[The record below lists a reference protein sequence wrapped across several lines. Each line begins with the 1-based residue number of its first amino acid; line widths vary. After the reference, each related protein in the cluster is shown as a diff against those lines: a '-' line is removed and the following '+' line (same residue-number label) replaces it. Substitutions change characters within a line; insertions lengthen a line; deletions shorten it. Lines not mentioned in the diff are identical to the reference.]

1 MYGRTVES
9 VELGDSWCWCIELSW
24 PELSIVL
31 SNWSTVV
38 VWKLVPY
45 SMSPFSGRLC
55 DCKLQETKGNSAI
68 YDSNWLA
75 MATVLGPLL
84 RKKQR
89 WPWFEPLQGSGLF
102 PGGTIWS
109 MVGLNTSEF
118 PVRERFM
125 FEEDQLSILEGLGCD
140 CSTGEDSVCMGWLDD
155 MIEAT
160 WTKLEP
166 QALTRS
172 MRVDEINSEVD
183 SYVVRL
189 RGLIQSRRGG
199 RNLGNQIPSR
209 LSKELWLLLDSQ
221 SLTGTPDGVPTDLLL
236 PYGRFKWDYGRLLVQ
251 YRRSGMLD
259 PSLSITTILTIVQP
273 EVHCGITH
281 TAWSMLCISVL
292 KLLIA

>member
-102 PGGTIWS
+102 PGGTIGA
-109 MVGLNTSEF
+109 MVGLNTSKF
-118 PVRERFM
+118 PYTEISWLMKWVCDPYMVWMDLMLLLLRTIGCSM
-125 FEEDQLSILEGLGCD
+125 TCWHDCGNLNKLWATSIDQVNESWWNQFLCGLACCQIAG
-140 CSTGEDSVCMGWLDD
+140 TDS
-155 MIEAT
+155 
-160 WTKLEP
+160 
-166 QALTRS
+166 
-172 MRVDEINSEVD
+172 
-183 SYVVRL
+183 
-189 RGLIQSRRGG
+189 
-199 RNLGNQIPSR
+199 IPSWW
-209 LSKELWLLLDSQ
+209 KESGQPDSLQTVKRAMTLAGQSESYWHTWWSTNGLVTPLWKVQVGLWKT
-221 SLTGTPDGVPTDLLL
+221 TG
-236 PYGRFKWDYGRLLVQ
+236 
-251 YRRSGMLD
+251 
-259 PSLSITTILTIVQP
+259 SI
-273 EVHCGITH
+273 
-281 TAWSMLCISVL
+281 
-292 KLLIA
+292 